1 MPPPRPS
8 TTSFGTRFFIR
19 DHRKLEEIPRGEL
32 GRRLEDEVKKFQDM
46 QKTITRRVES
56 FHAEQA
62 GKKKN
67 MFAEME
73 KKLKE
78 EIEKKSKPPT

>member
-1 MPPPRPS
+1 
-8 TTSFGTRFFIR
+8 
-19 DHRKLEEIPRGEL
+19 
-32 GRRLEDEVKKFQDM
+32 M

-67 MFAEME
+67 LFAEME